1 MIRRYRFALGLACSL
16 VTLGGATARAQC
28 GSPQVSGPGTVG
40 GALATGFDVFA
51 AGAESYDDMS
61 AVGHAIDTDTATKWN
76 EYLRE
81 AREESLGNL
90 AAQRAGGKARNA
102 AATAGI
108 LKRLRDNP
116 EARDL
121 HSGVA
126 LNIVL
131 DEIRNPTDYSQSSM
145 AAQMKIGG
153 DMIRNIPFRYPAAA
167 IEVGIH
173 HLATGKM
180 PAVLLSPEF
189 VAERAALKALDQQ
202 LMQQVS
208 EDKEPDPATVKKLLA
223 EIDAFE
229 EKAAK
234 TLIGSALDR
243 KQAQQYLKA
252 LHGLVTMLN
261 APALDPVLS
270 GLEKRPE
277 TTLGELLRFM
287 RAQNLRFGA
296 ASTAAQRAV
305 YRSLYP
311 QLVQLRDEIAPA
323 GLGHDNTAMVK
334 SLRGLP

>member
-1 MIRRYRFALGLACSL
+1 MITRYRFALGLACSL
-16 VTLGGATARAQC
+16 ATLGVESARAQC
-28 GSPQVSGPGTVG
+28 GSSQVSGPGTVG

-51 AGAESYDDMS
+51 AGAAFYDNMS
-61 AVGHAIDTDTATKWN
+61 AVGHAIDAGTAAKWN
-76 EYLRE
+76 EYLHQ

-90 AAQRAGGKARNA
+90 AARRAGDKARNA
-102 AATAGI
+102 ATTAAI
-108 LKRLRDNP
+108 LKRLRDNAD
-116 EARDL
+116 ARDL

-126 LNIVL
+126 LNVL
-131 DEIRNPTDYSQSSM
+131 LEEISKPTVYRQYSK

-189 VAERAALKALDQQ
+189 EGERAALKALDQQ

-208 EDKEPDPATVKKLLA
+208 QDQEPDPATVKKLLA

-234 TLIGSALDR
+234 MLTGNALDR
-243 KQAQQYLKA
+243 QQAQRYLQT
-252 LHGLVTMLN
+252 LHGLVAMLN
-261 APALDPVLS
+261 APAFDPVVS
-270 GLEKRPE
+270 GFEKRPE

-287 RAQNLRFGA
+287 REQNLRFGA

-305 YRSLYP
+305 YRSLYS

-334 SLRGLP
+334 SL